1 MYLVEK
7 EVIANVK
14 FEMYMYMKKKKY
26 KKKSKKYLITYIILT
41 VINIMKMV

>member
-14 FEMYMYMKKKKY
+14 FEMYMYMKRKKRNI
-26 KKKSKKYLITYIILT
+26 KKNQKNTLSLISFSLSSTS
-41 VINIMKMV
+41 